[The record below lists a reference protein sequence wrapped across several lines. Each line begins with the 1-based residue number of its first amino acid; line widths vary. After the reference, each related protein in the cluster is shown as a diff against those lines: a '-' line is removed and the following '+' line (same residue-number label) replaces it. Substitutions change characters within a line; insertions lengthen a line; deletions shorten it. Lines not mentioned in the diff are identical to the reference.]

1 MRNYTLNENT
11 TTNETF
17 VWLERIT
24 KERKAAEYKQ
34 RRDNRQTKR
43 WATWIHLTTI
53 VTFVSVIPA
62 TAIGIKKYDKLY
74 PKTKH
79 QFVKQ
84 VNNPEQY
91 NANLST
97 TNQVLSM
104 WQ

>member
-43 WATWIHLTTI
+43 WAT
-53 VTFVSVIPA
+53 
-62 TAIGIKKYDKLY
+62 
-74 PKTKH
+74 
-79 QFVKQ
+79 
-84 VNNPEQY
+84 
-91 NANLST
+91 
-97 TNQVLSM
+97 
-104 WQ
+104 